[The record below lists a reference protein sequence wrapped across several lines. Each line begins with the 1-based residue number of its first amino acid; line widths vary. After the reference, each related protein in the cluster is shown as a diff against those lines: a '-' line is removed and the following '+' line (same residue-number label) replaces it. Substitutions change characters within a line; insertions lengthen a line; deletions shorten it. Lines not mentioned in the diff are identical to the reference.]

1 MITLVAGG
9 ARSGKSSF
17 AESIFKEKQDVVYLA
32 TSRFEDDEMKERIR
46 IHQDS
51 RPKEWRTF
59 EGNYALTTAIG
70 LESHYLLDCLTVLT
84 SNIMFDMTKDLELI
98 DTKMQQTVEDTI
110 CCELI
115 HFIDQIQEKNFHL
128 VIVTN
133 EVGCAIVPEHH
144 ISRVYRDL
152 LGRVNQRIASLSD
165 EVYFLFCGLPVKL
178 K

>member
-17 AESIFKEKQDVVYLA
+17 AESIYKDKQDVVYLA
-32 TSRFEDDEMKERIR
+32 TSRFEDAEMKERIR

-59 EGNYALTTAIG
+59 EGNYELASAVG
-70 LESHYLLDCLTVLT
+70 SEQYYLLDCLTVLT
-84 SNIMFDMTKDLELI
+84 SNVMFDITKETEFI
-98 DTKMQQTVEDTI
+98 DTKTQQIVEDTI

-115 HFIDQIQEKNFHL
+115 NLIEQIQERNFHL

-133 EVGCAIVPEHH
+133 EVGCALVPEHH

-152 LGRVNQRIASLSD
+152 LGRVNQRIAALSD

>member
-1 MITLVAGG
+1 MITLIAGG

-17 AESIFKEKQDVVYLA
+17 AESVFKDKTDVVYIA
-32 TSRFEDDEMKERIR
+32 TSRFEDEEMKERIR
-46 IHQDS
+46 VHQDC

-59 EGNYALTTAIG
+59 EANYDLTSAINS
-70 LESHYLLDCLTVLT
+70 EHHYILDCLTVLT
-84 SNIMFDMTKDLELI
+84 SNIMFDLTKDMETI
-98 DTKMQQTVEDTI
+98 DRKTQQTIEDTV

-115 HFIDQIQEKNFHL
+115 NLINQIQELNFHL

-133 EVGCAIVPEHH
+133 EVGCAIVPDNH

-152 LGRVNQRIASLSD
+152 LGRVNQRIATLSD